1 MTGVPKECPVGEA
14 SWVGQGGCHS
24 QSHGNVKFVE
34 MNETE
39 RCGNSFENGD
49 LVGEW
54 GEC

>member
-14 SWVGQGGCHS
+14 SWVGQGGCNS